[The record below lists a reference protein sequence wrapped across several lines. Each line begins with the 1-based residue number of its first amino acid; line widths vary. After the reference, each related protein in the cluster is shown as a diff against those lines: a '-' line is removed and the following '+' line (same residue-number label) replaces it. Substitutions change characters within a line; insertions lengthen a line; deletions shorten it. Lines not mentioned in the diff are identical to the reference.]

1 MFLQKS
7 AGIYWL
13 YLVSYTLNSVPER
26 TFYFTFAKQ
35 YSASSVFIMTLAAE
49 AYLGYFEIRNILGIN
64 RIYHGVEA
72 STRKSQASF
81 QIIRL
86 MREPSM
92 RLII

>member
-1 MFLQKS
+1 
-7 AGIYWL
+7 
-13 YLVSYTLNSVPER
+13 
-26 TFYFTFAKQ
+26 
-35 YSASSVFIMTLAAE
+35 MTLAAE